1 MQAYKRAAEANPD
14 QPVAWEGLQKFYE
27 KQKTSSA
34 NEHYLEVLKKLIE
47 FYGEDFNKYFDISNK
62 LAQLQ
67 LENQDLAGSITT
79 LRNQAEKAVDDQ
91 EKHKEANASI
101 IKVLT
106 SQTSLNDEY
115 NVYLLDALEI
125 AVNDN
130 QTPTNMENLKHLIKH
145 YYKMKLIPKLVATA
159 QKMIQIFPE
168 NIYPLEWICKVYLEW
183 TANIWSVEDEDVF
196 GNIEMYFT
204 ALKSFSESNSLAMLA
219 MGAFHY
225 NQKSLS
231 ECVEVLKS
239 ATNNSSPNF
248 FGLYILCLAYVD
260 LRDESNVEVSAAE
273 ALKYSSKVKGEDK
286 RRVIVSFLNMTLLQS
301 LYNQLSVEKVK
312 KAMDVIPNCDLE
324 SAEVLCFAAKVYATL
339 GFEEK
344 AKDILTK
351 YSDRLNPHTI
361 NLIHALLLKSQG
373 KFGES
378 IELMQNILTESP
390 DEFEAT
396 VLLAQ
401 MLFDRGEKEQSFAL
415 FLKSAKL
422 NPTHWLPF
430 FYLGKN

>member
-1 MQAYKRAAEANPD
+1 M
-14 QPVAWEGLQKFYE
+14 
-27 KQKTSSA
+27 
-34 NEHYLEVLKKLIE
+34 
-47 FYGEDFNKYFDISNK
+47 
-62 LAQLQ
+62 
-67 LENQDLAGSITT
+67 
-79 LRNQAEKAVDDQ
+79 
-91 EKHKEANASI
+91 
-101 IKVLT
+101 
-106 SQTSLNDEY
+106 
-115 NVYLLDALEI
+115 
-125 AVNDN
+125 
-130 QTPTNMENLKHLIKH
+130 
-145 YYKMKLIPKLVATA
+145 
-159 QKMIQIFPE
+159 
-168 NIYPLEWICKVYLEW
+168 
-183 TANIWSVEDEDVF
+183 EDEDVF

-219 MGAFHY
+219 KGAFHY

-339 GFEEK
+339 GFEGK

-351 YSDRLNPHTI
+351 YGDRLNPHTI

-378 IELMQNILTESP
+378 IELMQNILTDSS